1 MILSNKKTS
10 FKLITLIS
18 TLIGFLNVSA
28 QFQING
34 SASQIDCKCYQLTS
48 NISNQAGSVW
58 NSFQIDLTQPFDF
71 SFDVFLGC
79 NNTSQWV
86 GADGIVFGLQP
97 ISTNIG
103 SAGGAMGFG
112 GVSPSIGVFIDTWQN
127 PAHNDPLNDHISI
140 NMNGDQTHNSP
151 NNLAGPYDLGEIE
164 DCAFHTLRAVWTPSI
179 DTYTIFFDGN
189 LVLIHV
195 ADIVNTIFNGNPLVY
210 WGFTGST
217 GTQFN
222 DQRFCIDIPDI
233 TINTSSVSIVDEHCN
248 QQDGSISGITYSGG
262 LSPFSVS
269 WNSAP
274 SSSIDTAN
282 LSNGTYNLSVTD
294 ALGCVETSG
303 PFILSNIP
311 APDIDT
317 SSIVLD
323 EESCNQQDGSI
334 NGIAVTGGVSP
345 YDYYWNSN
353 LSALDISNLSN
364 GIYELLVVDQF
375 GCQDSIE
382 ITIDSIGGPEIDNSQ
397 LFTYDEDCGQANGF
411 INGLAV
417 NNGTA
422 PYYYQINDSTVI
434 NLDTSELAQGDYQ
447 YIVTDD
453 NGCLDSLTI
462 TIIDGNY
469 QVTDFSYSPN
479 DIFAGNDILFEDLS
493 FDTTI
498 NWTWDYGNGFSD
510 TVQNP
515 NYSFEIP
522 GEYTICLNSI
532 NSFNCDDT
540 YCLDI
545 TVNSLDVTIPNI
557 FTPNND
563 NINDVFTI
571 EGINSQFS
579 LVILNRWGEK
589 IFSQQPY
596 LNNWDG
602 RTSSGLEVPNGTY
615 FYILSNFVE
624 NENISGSFQLTR

>member
-1 MILSNKKTS
+1 MILSNKKIS

-18 TLIGFLNVSA
+18 ILIGFLNVSA

-127 PAHNDPLNDHISI
+127 PSHNDPLNDHISI

-269 WNSAP
+269 WNSGS
-274 SSSIDTAN
+274 SSSIDTTN
-282 LSNGTYNLSVTD
+282 LSNGTYNLSITD

-353 LSALDISNLSN
+353 LSSLDISNLSN

-411 INGLAV
+411 INGLTV

-422 PYYYQINDSTVI
+422 PYYYQINDSIVI
-434 NLDTSELAQGDYQ
+434 NLDTSQLAQGNYQ

-469 QVTDFSYSPN
+469 QVTDFSYSPT
-479 DIFAGNDILFEDLS
+479 DIFSGSDVLFEDLS

-498 NWTWDYGNGFSD
+498 SWTWDYGNGFSD

-522 GEYTICLNSI
+522 GEYTICLTSS
-532 NSFNCDDT
+532 NSFNCIDT

-563 NINDVFTI
+563 MINDVFAI

-579 LVILNRWGEK
+579 LIILNRWGEK

>member
-1 MILSNKKTS
+1 MILSNKKIS

-18 TLIGFLNVSA
+18 ILIGFLNVSA

-127 PAHNDPLNDHISI
+127 PSHNDPLNDHISI

-269 WNSAP
+269 WNSGS
-274 SSSIDTAN
+274 SSSIDTTN
-282 LSNGTYNLSVTD
+282 LSNGTYNLSITD

-353 LSALDISNLSN
+353 LSSLDISNLSN

-411 INGLAV
+411 INGLTV

-422 PYYYQINDSTVI
+422 PYYYQINDSIVI
-434 NLDTSELAQGDYQ
+434 NLDTSQLAQGNYQ

-469 QVTDFSYSPN
+469 QVTDFSYSPT
-479 DIFAGNDILFEDLS
+479 DIFAGSDVLFEDLS

-498 NWTWDYGNGFSD
+498 SWNWDFGNGFSD
-510 TVQNP
+510 TVQNL

-522 GEYTICLNSI
+522 GEYTICLTSI

-545 TVNSLDVTIPNI
+545 IVNSLDVKIPNI

-563 NINDVFTI
+563 MINDVFAI

-579 LVILNRWGEK
+579 LIILNRWGEK

>member
-222 DQRFCIDIPDI
+222 NQRFCIDIPDI

-274 SSSIDTAN
+274 SSSIDTSN

-353 LSALDISNLSN
+353 LSSLDISNLSN

-434 NLDTSELAQGDYQ
+434 NLDTSQLAQGDYQ

-469 QVTDFSYSPN
+469 QVTDFSYSPT

-522 GEYTICLNSI
+522 GDYTICLTSI

-563 NINDVFTI
+563 MKNDVFAI

-579 LVILNRWGEK
+579 LVILNRWGEM

>member
-1 MILSNKKTS
+1 
-10 FKLITLIS
+10 
-18 TLIGFLNVSA
+18 
-28 QFQING
+28 
-34 SASQIDCKCYQLTS
+34 
-48 NISNQAGSVW
+48 
-58 NSFQIDLTQPFDF
+58 
-71 SFDVFLGC
+71 
-79 NNTSQWV
+79 
-86 GADGIVFGLQP
+86 
-97 ISTNIG
+97 
-103 SAGGAMGFG
+103 
-112 GVSPSIGVFIDTWQN
+112 
-127 PAHNDPLNDHISI
+127 
-140 NMNGDQTHNSP
+140 
-151 NNLAGPYDLGEIE
+151 
-164 DCAFHTLRAVWTPSI
+164 
-179 DTYTIFFDGN
+179 
-189 LVLIHV
+189 
-195 ADIVNTIFNGNPLVY
+195 
-210 WGFTGST
+210 
-217 GTQFN
+217 
-222 DQRFCIDIPDI
+222 
-233 TINTSSVSIVDEHCN
+233 
-248 QQDGSISGITYSGG
+248 
-262 LSPFSVS
+262 
-269 WNSAP
+269 
-274 SSSIDTAN
+274 
-282 LSNGTYNLSVTD
+282 
-294 ALGCVETSG
+294 
-303 PFILSNIP
+303 
-311 APDIDT
+311 
-317 SSIVLD
+317 
-323 EESCNQQDGSI
+323 
-334 NGIAVTGGVSP
+334 
-345 YDYYWNSN
+345 
-353 LSALDISNLSN
+353 
-364 GIYELLVVDQF
+364 VVDQF

-417 NNGTA
+417 NTGTA

-434 NLDTSELAQGDYQ
+434 NLDTSQLAQGNYQ

-469 QVTDFSYSPN
+469 QVTDFSYSPT
-479 DIFAGNDILFEDLS
+479 DIFAGSDILFEDLS

-515 NYSFEIP
+515 NYSFEIH
-522 GEYTICLNSI
+522 GDYTICLTSI

-563 NINDVFTI
+563 MKNDVFAI

-579 LVILNRWGEK
+579 LVILNRWGEM